1 MERSKI
7 EQARLA
13 VARHAADLFWR
24 DGVEKTSGDAIAA
37 AAGLSKR
44 TVWRYFRSKEAC
56 VEPLFHVTGLRFIEL
71 LRAWPPDVS
80 IESYLS
86 DTLGSMLR
94 TEQDIRDGVAA
105 ARLISLLA
113 TEPAIRSAYL
123 MASAQA
129 EDELVAIVAERA
141 GRTPDDF
148 DVKLCSAAAMAAV
161 RVVDESICTATFIHG
176 RQFEHREVCDRLAA
190 AIRTASTL
198 PICDPVGGRSRAACD
213 ETASASSKST
223 PARAGRN
230 TSRTRKR

>member
-1 MERSKI
+1 MQKSKI

-56 VEPLFHVTGLRFIEL
+56 IEPLFMVTGLRFIQL
-71 LRAWPPDVS
+71 LRAWPRNAT
-80 IESYLS
+80 IEAYLN
-86 DTLGSMLR
+86 DTLSGMLQS
-94 TEQDIRDGVAA
+94 EQEIRDGVAV
-105 ARLISLLA
+105 ARLISLLK

-129 EDELVAIVAERA
+129 EDDLVPIIAARA
-141 GRTPDDF
+141 GLDCQDF
-148 DVKLCSAAAMAAV
+148 DVKLCAAAAMAAV
-161 RVVDESICTATFIHG
+161 RVVDEDICIATFTHG
-176 RQFEHREVCDRLAA
+176 RIFEHREVCDLLSA

-198 PICDPVGGRSRAACD
+198 PICDPVD
-213 ETASASSKST
+213 
-223 PARAGRN
+223 
-230 TSRTRKR
+230 